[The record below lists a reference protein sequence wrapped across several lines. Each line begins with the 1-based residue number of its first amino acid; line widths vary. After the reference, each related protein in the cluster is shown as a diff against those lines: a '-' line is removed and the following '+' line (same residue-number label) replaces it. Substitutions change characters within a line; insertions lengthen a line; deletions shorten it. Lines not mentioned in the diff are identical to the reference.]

1 LRLLQEAVAK
11 KLPQRTKISF
21 TLQRLGRQT
30 AAWTVLQA
38 IREELEREG
47 AACEVNEA
55 TFALQASVPA
65 GCLSASSESAD
76 GPELELE
83 GPDGK
88 RQKVER
94 EGMDHG
100 QFDVKVSVFQQAP
113 GTLLVS
119 AVLGG
124 QRHPVSTT
132 AAFGTLFDRVEEK
145 LRKRLMSG

>member
-1 LRLLQEAVAK
+1 MQEAVAK

-38 IREELEREG
+38 IREELEKEG
-47 AACEVNEA
+47 AACQVNEA

-65 GCLSASSESAD
+65 GCLSISVGGGFEEQE
-76 GPELELE
+76 GPE
-83 GPDGK
+83 GK
-88 RQKVER
+88 RQKVEG

-119 AVLGG
+119 AVLAG
-124 QRHPVSTT
+124 QRHPVSAT

-145 LRKRLMSG
+145 LRKRLMSA